1 MFKNLIKTLSL
12 IFFSLLIGIIL
23 CEMILRIKH
32 NFLINYDIEMWK
44 YAKILKKK
52 VENKKINHVH
62 VIKKSANLQKVE
74 IKINNYGQRDIN
86 FTNQDLL
93 KYDRRFLILGSS
105 VALGWGVD
113 SKDTFSNF
121 LNKKSINSDKKWIF
135 INGGVGNYNAERY
148 INNYLENWKSLNF
161 TDIIIHF
168 FVNDSELIVASET
181 NFFTEN
187 FHLGVVLWK
196 LFNSYKS
203 QFNQEN
209 IKEYYSQR
217 FEDTYPGF
225 IIAKQEI
232 KNLMNHCK
240 KQNINCHLI
249 LMPDIHKLSPYNLN
263 FINKKMNQFSQEI
276 GISFFDLLPA
286 LQITDSKKLWN
297 KYKDP
302 HPNKYA
308 HSIIGDAIFNYLNK

>member
-12 IFFSLLIGIIL
+12 IFLSLLIGIIL

-32 NFLINYDIEMWK
+32 HFLINYDIEMWK

-62 VIKKSANLQKVE
+62 VINKSANLQKVK

-93 KYDRRFLILGSS
+93 KFDRRFLILGSS

-121 LNKKSINSDKKWIF
+121 LNKKSIKSDKKWIF
-135 INGGVGNYNAERY
+135 INGGVGNYNTERY
-148 INNYLENWKSLNF
+148 VNNYLENWKSLNF

-168 FVNDSELIVASET
+168 FVNDTEIIVPSET
-181 NFFTEN
+181 NFLTKN

-196 LFNSYKS
+196 LYNSFKNE
-203 QFNQEN
+203 FNQEN
-209 IKEYYSQR
+209 IKEYYSKR
-217 FEDTYPGF
+217 FEDNYQGF
-225 IIAKQEI
+225 IIAKKEI
-232 KNLMNHCK
+232 KNLNNHCK

-263 FINKKMNQFSQEI
+263 FINKKMRQVSQEI
-276 GISFFDLLPA
+276 EIPFFDLLSA